1 MPRKK
6 RNQHK
11 RQQRALQKRTKRK
24 QKLARKQSQQT
35 SEGINPRRLLR
46 MARRMPVEGAW
57 VQQGWQ
63 DQGVARFLIART
75 QPNDNIMFG
84 EYIVDYFCVGIK
96 DASYA
101 SNVNRETFSNE
112 VIPRLYSGT
121 PPLDI
126 EASLAHEVV
135 WGAVEYAE
143 SLGFDPHRNFREASR
158 ILDPAGT
165 MPRSGSIDFG
175 YQGIPLYIPAPDD
188 NQVGIIRR
196 LIESVGLGNFYYLP
210 RGDVPE
216 EVAELLREEQPE
228 ETPDSPIWTPELQQ
242 RGGVDTQS
250 GLWVPGQQPEPAT
263 SEGEQPEQSLI
274 WTPGRS

>member
-1 MPRKK
+1 MPKNK

-11 RQQRALQKRTKRK
+11 KQQRALQKRTKRK
-24 QKLARKQSQQT
+24 QKLARKQTQAAV
-35 SEGINPRRLLR
+35 GINPRRLLR
-46 MARRMPVEGAW
+46 MARRMPIEGAW

-63 DQGVARFLIART
+63 EQGVARVLIART
-75 QPNDNIMFG
+75 QPNDGIMFG
-84 EYIVDYFCVGIK
+84 EYIVDYFCAGIK

-112 VIPRLYSGT
+112 VMPRLYSGT

-143 SLGFDPHRNFREASR
+143 GLGFDPHRNFREASR

-165 MPRSGSIDFG
+165 MPTGGSIDFG

-196 LIESVGLGNFYYLP
+196 LIEAVGLGNFYYLP

-216 EVAELLREEQPE
+216 EVAELLRVEQPE
-228 ETPDSPIWTPELQQ
+228 ETPDSAIWTPELQQ
-242 RGGVDTQS
+242 RSGADTQS
-250 GLWVPGQQPEPAT
+250 GLWVPGQQPEPV
-263 SEGEQPEQSLI
+263 SEGNQPEQSPI

>member
-1 MPRKK
+1 MPRKQ

-24 QKLARKQSQQT
+24 QKLARKQSQQPVT
-35 SEGINPRRLLR
+35 LNPRRLLR
-46 MARRMPVEGAW
+46 MARQMPVEGAW

-63 DQGVARFLIART
+63 EQGIARVLIART
-75 QPNDNIMFG
+75 QPNDSIMFG
-84 EYIVDYFCVGIK
+84 EYIVDYFCTGIK

-101 SNVNRETFSNE
+101 SNVNRETFFNE

-126 EASLAHEVV
+126 EASLAQEVI

-143 SLGFDPHRNFREASR
+143 GLGFDPHRNFREASR
-158 ILDPAGT
+158 ILDPFET
-165 MPRSGSIDFG
+165 HTHSGAIDFG
-175 YQGIPLYIPAPDD
+175 YQGLPLYIPAPDD

-196 LIESVGLGNFYYLP
+196 LIEAVGLGNFYYMP

-216 EVAELLREEQPE
+216 EVAELLRVEQPE
-228 ETPDSPIWTPELQQ
+228 ETPDSAIWTPELQQ
-242 RGGVDTQS
+242 RGDTDTQS
-250 GLWVPGQQPEPAT
+250 GLWVPGQQPESAPE
-263 SEGEQPEQSLI
+263 SEQSEQSLI

>member
-1 MPRKK
+1 MPRKQ

-11 RQQRALQKRTKRK
+11 KQQRALQKRTKRK
-24 QKLARKQSQQT
+24 QKLARRQSQQT

-57 VQQGWQ
+57 VQREWQ
-63 DQGVARFLIART
+63 DQGIARVLLARS
-75 QPNDNIMFG
+75 QPNDNILFG
-84 EYIVDYFCVGIK
+84 EYIVDYFCTGIK
-96 DASYA
+96 DSSYA
-101 SNVNRETFSNE
+101 SNVNRETFFNE

-126 EASLAHEVV
+126 ESDLAHEII

-143 SLGFDPHRNFREASR
+143 GLGFDPHRNFRESSR
-158 ILDPAGT
+158 ILDPADAL
-165 MPRSGSIDFG
+165 PRTGAIDFG
-175 YQGIPLYIPAPDD
+175 YQGKPLYIPAPDD
-188 NQVGIIRR
+188 NQAGVIRR

-216 EVAELLREEQPE
+216 EVADLLRVEQPE
-228 ETPDSPIWTPELQQ
+228 ETPDSAIWTPERQHPG
-242 RGGVDTQS
+242 RVEAES
-250 GLWVPGQQPEPAT
+250 GLWVPGQQPEPV

>member
-1 MPRKK
+1 LPRKQK
-6 RNQHK
+6 NQHK
-11 RQQRALQKRTKRK
+11 KQQRALQKRTKRK
-24 QKLARKQSQQT
+24 QKLARKQTTQAAV
-35 SEGINPRRLLR
+35 GINPRRLLR
-46 MARRMPVEGAW
+46 MARQMPVEGAW

-63 DQGVARFLIART
+63 EQGVARVLIARI
-75 QPNDNIMFG
+75 QPNDSIMFG
-84 EYIVDYFCVGIK
+84 EYIVDYFCTGIK

-101 SNVNRETFSNE
+101 SNVKRETFSNE

-196 LIESVGLGNFYYLP
+196 LIEAVGLGNFYYLP

-216 EVAELLREEQPE
+216 EVAELLRVEQPE
-228 ETPDSPIWTPELQQ
+228 ETPDSAIWTPELQQ
-242 RGGVDTQS
+242 RSGADTQS
-250 GLWVPGQQPEPAT
+250 GLWVPGQQPEPA
-263 SEGEQPEQSLI
+263 SEGEQSEQSLI